1 MLDTVFSELELK
13 MDQTIQAIRRELATI
28 RTGRANLAIL
38 DGVEVDAYGSK
49 MPLNQVAGLSVQDA
63 QLLTVKPYD
72 ISVIGNIEK
81 AILKAD
87 LGLNPVND
95 GKILRV
101 PIPTLTEE
109 RRKEFAKRVGEI
121 CEEGKIALRSIRHHV
136 REQIKEL
143 QHDKEISE
151 DEEHTAYD
159 RVQKATDGHAET
171 IDKICDAK
179 EKEVLEI

>member
-1 MLDTVFSELELK
+1 MLDTVFSELEQK
-13 MDQTIQAIRRELATI
+13 MDQTVQAIQRELATI

-63 QLLTVKPYD
+63 QLIAVKPYD
-72 ISVIGNIEK
+72 LTVIGAIEK
-81 AILKAD
+81 AILRAD

-101 PIPTLTEE
+101 PIPPLTEE

-121 CEEGKIALRSIRHHV
+121 REEGRIALRSIRHQV
-136 REQIKEL
+136 REQVKEL
-143 QHDKEISE
+143 QHGKEISE
-151 DEEHTAYD
+151 DQEHTAYD
-159 RVQKATDGHAET
+159 RIQKITDGHGET